1 MFIFYI
7 DATNHGL
14 EVSVM
19 LAIEKADCE
28 VCKLVFVT
36 VFLLADGAVGIGVYL
51 YLYLYLYLYF
61 SLQTVKLVL
70 VVRGTKLLFLLA
82 HQSAFER
89 DANKQTNQRT

>member
-28 VCKLVFVT
+28 VCMLVFVT
-36 VFLLADGAVGIGVYL
+36 VFLFADGAVSIGV
-51 YLYLYLYLYF
+51 YLYLYLYF

>member
-36 VFLLADGAVGIGVYL
+36 VFLFADGAVSIV
-51 YLYLYLYLYF
+51 LYLYLYLYF

>member
-28 VCKLVFVT
+28 VCMLVFVT
-36 VFLLADGAVGIGVYL
+36 VFLLADGAVSIGV
-51 YLYLYLYLYF
+51 YLYLYLYF

>member
-1 MFIFYI
+1 MFIYYI

-36 VFLLADGAVGIGVYL
+36 VFLFADGAVSIGV
-51 YLYLYLYLYF
+51 YLYLYLYF

>member
-28 VCKLVFVT
+28 VCMLVFVT
-36 VFLLADGAVGIGVYL
+36 VFLLADGAVGIGV

>member
-1 MFIFYI
+1 MFFFYI

-36 VFLLADGAVGIGVYL
+36 VFLFADGAVSIGV
-51 YLYLYLYLYF
+51 YLYLYLYF

>member
-14 EVSVM
+14 EVSAM

-28 VCKLVFVT
+28 VCMLVFVT
-36 VFLLADGAVGIGVYL
+36 VFLLADGAVSIGV
-51 YLYLYLYLYF
+51 YLYLYLYF

>member
-36 VFLLADGAVGIGVYL
+36 VFLFADGAVSIGV
-51 YLYLYLYLYF
+51 YLYLYLYF

>member
-1 MFIFYI
+1 
-7 DATNHGL
+7 
-14 EVSVM
+14 M

-36 VFLLADGAVGIGVYL
+36 VFLFADGAVSIGV
-51 YLYLYLYLYF
+51 YLYLYLYF

>member
-36 VFLLADGAVGIGVYL
+36 VFLFADGAVSIGV

>member
-51 YLYLYLYLYF
+51 YLYLYF

>member
-7 DATNHGL
+7 DATNRVL

-36 VFLLADGAVGIGVYL
+36 VFLFADGAVSIGV
-51 YLYLYLYLYF
+51 YLYLYLYF

>member
-36 VFLLADGAVGIGVYL
+36 IFLFADGAVSIGV
-51 YLYLYLYLYF
+51 YLYLYLYF

>member
-7 DATNHGL
+7 DATNHSL

-36 VFLLADGAVGIGVYL
+36 VFLLADGAVSIGV
-51 YLYLYLYLYF
+51 YLYLYLYF

>member
-36 VFLLADGAVGIGVYL
+36 VFLFADGAVSIGVYL
-51 YLYLYLYLYF
+51 SLYLYF